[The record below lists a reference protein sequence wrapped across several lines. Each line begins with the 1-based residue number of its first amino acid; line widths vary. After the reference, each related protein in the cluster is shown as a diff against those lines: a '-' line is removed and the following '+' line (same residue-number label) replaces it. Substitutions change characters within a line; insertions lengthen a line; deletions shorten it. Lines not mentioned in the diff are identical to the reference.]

1 MSSTTR
7 ITFFLSGLI
16 PALLAGSFIL
26 DVVTPL
32 GVAVCILYLLPLAL
46 TVWIGAQRSPFLVA
60 GNSGRLTA
68 IGLFVSPQAF
78 LQLAIINRS
87 MMLVT
92 LAATALLIW
101 SEKKNRASLDREVK
115 IRTHTEEELKLLLK
129 MLERRVDERTQELAR
144 SRAEAIRMM
153 EEAEASGRKAQQAEE
168 RTRKTADELR
178 DLYNN
183 APCGYHS
190 LNRERGFIAINHT
203 ELNWWGTSVLKRGT
217 T

>member
-32 GVAVCILYLLPLAL
+32 GVAVCTLYLLPLAL

-78 LQLAIINRS
+78 LQMAIINRS

-101 SEKKNRASLDREVK
+101 SEKKNRASRPGSEDQNPHGR
-115 IRTHTEEELKLLLK
+115 
-129 MLERRVDERTQELAR
+129 
-144 SRAEAIRMM
+144 RAETLV
-153 EEAEASGRKAQQAEE
+153 ENVGE
-168 RTRKTADELR
+168 
-178 DLYNN
+178 
-183 APCGYHS
+183 
-190 LNRERGFIAINHT
+190 
-203 ELNWWGTSVLKRGT
+203 TSR
-217 T
+217 

>member
-1 MSSTTR
+1 M
-7 ITFFLSGLI
+7 
-16 PALLAGSFIL
+16 
-26 DVVTPL
+26 
-32 GVAVCILYLLPLAL
+32 
-46 TVWIGAQRSPFLVA
+46 
-60 GNSGRLTA
+60 
-68 IGLFVSPQAF
+68 
-78 LQLAIINRS
+78 QLAIINHS

-92 LAATALLIW
+92 LAATAHLIW

-129 MLERRVDERTQELAR
+129 MLERRVDERTQELDR

-153 EEAEASGRKAQQAEE
+153 EEAEALGRKAQQAEE
-168 RTRKTADELR
+168 RRRKTADELR